1 MEVKEVNLMNEL
13 MENIKNSPLTRTVFN
28 ADGSISS
35 ILLIEPNDAEI
46 QEIKESYDVVWV
58 YRKDYSFIEKSDNIE
73 FGFTL
78 YGNTIT
84 TSFEDFYKLFM
95 NCNYKVNNKYFSMDV
110 EINLSKLK
118 KHFPDVVLDNNIFE
132 ED

>member
-1 MEVKEVNLMNEL
+1 MSNEL
-13 MENIKNSPLTRTVFN
+13 MESIKNSPLTRTVFN
-28 ADGSISS
+28 PDDSIISS
-35 ILLIEPNDAEI
+35 ILLIEPNDAEL
-46 QEIKESYDVVWV
+46 EEAKKNYGVVWV

>member
-1 MEVKEVNLMNEL
+1 MNNLMES
-13 MENIKNSPLTRTVFN
+13 IRKNPLTRTIFN
-28 ADGSISS
+28 PDDSIISS
-35 ILLIEPNDAEI
+35 ILLIEPTDAEI
-46 QEIKESYDVVWV
+46 EEAKKNYHVVWA
-58 YRKDYSFIEKSDNIE
+58 YHKDYSLIEKCETIE
-73 FGFTL
+73 FNFTL

-95 NCNYKVNNKYFSMDV
+95 NCEYKAKSKYWSMDV

-118 KHFPDVVLDNNIFE
+118 KRLPDVILNDIFE